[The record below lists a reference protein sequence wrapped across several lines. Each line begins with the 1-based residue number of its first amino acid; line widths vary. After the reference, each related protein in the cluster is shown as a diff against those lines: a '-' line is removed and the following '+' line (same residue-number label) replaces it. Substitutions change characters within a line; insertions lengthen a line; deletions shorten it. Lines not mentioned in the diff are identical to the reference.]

1 MSDVLRA
8 LGISA
13 AILLAVVA
21 FIVFLSIAVVRRVV
35 TPEVDAGLE
44 VP

>member
-13 AILLAVVA
+13 AILLPV
-21 FIVFLSIAVVRRVV
+21 IVFLVFLSYVVVNRG
-35 TPEVDAGLE
+35 EAEMKKHGHH
-44 VP
+44 